1 MAGVNVQMD
10 EDLASLNDLDDLKNA
25 DADSQNPAPKGPPVE
40 PVYSFNV
47 RDKVTGK
54 AGQFT
59 SVVPDVKTR
68 IAMGRRRAQLAGG
81 FPWEA
86 LDGESKGIINTLVA
100 CSFCLT
106 EKPDWFT
113 DVLNARAY
121 HVILVV
127 GEEVLAHHERWFRSL
142 AGVGEGASYRSL
154 VEVTGGVGAQVP
166 SAVAR

>member
-1 MAGVNVQMD
+1 MGGGVNVQMD
-10 EDLASLNDLDDLKNA
+10 ADLADLNDLGDLVK
-25 DADSQNPAPKGPPVE
+25 ADSDGQAEAKPKGPPVE
-40 PVYSFNV
+40 PVYTFTV

-86 LDGESKGIINTLVA
+86 LDGEARGIINTIVA

-142 AGVGEGASYRSL
+142 AGVGEGATYRSL
-154 VEVTGGVGAQVP
+154 VEVTAGVGG
-166 SAVAR
+166 AV